1 MKANLDEHG
10 LDPIDIQILNLL
22 QEHCKVPMAK
32 IGSAVGLSAPA
43 VMERIKKL
51 EDSGVITGYAAHL
64 DARKLG
70 RDITAFIG
78 VQVSEPVAIEDVE
91 RQIDSSCDVLE
102 CHHVTGSYT
111 LLLKVKTANTRTLE
125 ELISQVRS
133 VRGVS
138 RTETLV
144 VLSTHV
150 ERLQLQLQVPSGTK
164 RKSRRQADR
173 MPVEEG
179 PSGAG
184 ETTLRR
190 A

>member
-1 MKANLDEHG
+1 MKINSENHE
-10 LDPIDIQILNLL
+10 LDPIDIQILNIL
-22 QEHCKVPMAK
+22 QEHCKMPMAK
-32 IGSAVGLSAPA
+32 IGSEVGLSAPA

-102 CHHVTGSYT
+102 CHHVTGAYT
-111 LLLKVKTANTRTLE
+111 LLLKVKTSNTRTLE
-125 ELISQVRS
+125 ELISQVRT
-133 VRGVS
+133 VQGVN

-150 ERLQLQLQVPSGTK
+150 ERLQLQLPVPSGAR
-164 RKSRRQADR
+164 RKSRRQAER
-173 MPVEEG
+173 LPGEERSALG
-179 PSGAG
+179 G
-184 ETTLRR
+184 EALRR
-190 A
+190 V